1 MREAFAL
8 LGRGTSGGDDPW
20 LQLVG
25 QRGALR
31 GIAPPD
37 LARLEHRLQLSRQ
50 RHRELS
56 AEVRGLDRRGLHGR
70 CMEVTRLKKLR
81 LREKDRFSGL
91 ACTLRRAR
99 EREKL
104 PAAEIGSGA
113 YGSVLLGRSVEPP
126 RALVAVK
133 IAPLIA
139 AAEGGALIAPG
150 GSTLQREARV
160 LQAMHDGWHG
170 APRFPR
176 PLHHGRQQVLGTE
189 CEVLVM
195 QLLGPSVEALWWAAS
210 AGTGLEAAS
219 ALRLGARLPTLPT
232 PAPPPSRPR
241 PRPTRPRPRPRP
253 RPRARAQAQAQPGA
267 GMLRCLRG
275 LHACGWTHNDVKP
288 AS

>member
-50 RHRELS
+50 RHRELT
-56 AEVRGLDRRGLHGR
+56 AEVHGLDRRGLHGR

-91 ACTLRRAR
+91 VGALRRAR
-99 EREKL
+99 ER
-104 PAAEIGSGA
+104 
-113 YGSVLLGRSVEPP
+113 EPP

-139 AAEGGALIAPG
+139 AVAGGALTAPG
-150 GSTLQREARV
+150 GSTLEREARV
-160 LQAMHDGWHG
+160 LQA
-170 APRFPR
+170 P
-176 PLHHGRQQVLGTE
+176 
-189 CEVLVM
+189 
-195 QLLGPSVEALWWAAS
+195 
-210 AGTGLEAAS
+210 
-219 ALRLGARLPTLPT
+219 
-232 PAPPPSRPR
+232 
-241 PRPTRPRPRPRP
+241 
-253 RPRARAQAQAQPGA
+253 
-267 GMLRCLRG
+267 
-275 LHACGWTHNDVKP
+275 
-288 AS
+288 

>member
-1 MREAFAL
+1 MPLRALKGTRRMREAFAL

-50 RHRELS
+50 RHRELTT
-56 AEVRGLDRRGLHGR
+56 EVHGLDRRGLHGR

-91 ACTLRRAR
+91 VGALRRAR
-99 EREKL
+99 ERELL

-113 YGSVLLGRSVEPP
+113 YGRVLLGRSVEPP

-139 AAEGGALIAPG
+139 AAEGGALTAPG
-150 GSTLQREARV
+150 GSTLEREARV
-160 LQAMHDGWHG
+160 LQV
-170 APRFPR
+170 P
-176 PLHHGRQQVLGTE
+176 
-189 CEVLVM
+189 
-195 QLLGPSVEALWWAAS
+195 
-210 AGTGLEAAS
+210 
-219 ALRLGARLPTLPT
+219 
-232 PAPPPSRPR
+232 
-241 PRPTRPRPRPRP
+241 
-253 RPRARAQAQAQPGA
+253 
-267 GMLRCLRG
+267 
-275 LHACGWTHNDVKP
+275 
-288 AS
+288 